1 MGSTANRGLA
11 TDNRSDRYHAI
22 IDHENGQFSY
32 ENAGGKYFSNFADC
46 NGMVLRR
53 YSAQEKCHGHIMV
66 RKVVDRCDAS
76 IKFGGRSSQSRSG
89 LSSQSFLESIM
100 HE

>member
-1 MGSTANRGLA
+1 
-11 TDNRSDRYHAI
+11 
-22 IDHENGQFSY
+22 
-32 ENAGGKYFSNFADC
+32 
-46 NGMVLRR
+46 MVLRR
-53 YSAQEKCHGHIMV
+53 YSAQEKWHGHVMV

-100 HE
+100 HESKRARACATPFGSCPSDEYDSVAASLTQNGVRALLHV